1 VTVVEMNQED
11 TMGLFK
17 NARDAMQ
24 NAGGLGSMGG
34 AAGMQM
40 PTGEMP
46 DMAYV
51 QKVNK
56 IGKSGVPAPAEI
68 KAIRPAGQPDMS
80 GATPHDF
87 DVTVTP
93 EGQSAYETT
102 IHQSMLPTQMQGITV
117 GKAVTVKYD
126 PDNPVDALLSS
137 W

>member
-1 VTVVEMNQED
+1 
-11 TMGLFK
+11 MGLFK

-24 NAGGLGSMGG
+24 NAGNLGAAGG
-34 AAGMQM
+34 AGMQM
-40 PTGEMP
+40 PPGMQMPTEMP
-46 DMAYV
+46 DPAYV
-51 QKVNK
+51 AKVNK
-56 IGKSGVPAPAEI
+56 IGKSGVPAPGEI

-93 EGQSAYETT
+93 DGGSPYDTT
-102 IHQSMLPTQMQGITV
+102 IHQSMLPAQMQGLSV

>member
-1 VTVVEMNQED
+1 
-11 TMGLFK
+11 MGLFK

-24 NAGGLGSMGG
+24 NAGNLGAAGG
-34 AAGMQM
+34 AGMQM
-40 PTGEMP
+40 PPGMQMPTEMP
-46 DMAYV
+46 DPAYV

-56 IGKSGVPAPAEI
+56 IGKSGVPTPAEI
-68 KAIRPAGQPDMS
+68 KAIRPAGQPDMA

-93 EGQSAYETT
+93 DGGSPYDTT
-102 IHQSMLPTQMQGITV
+102 IHQSMLPTQMQGLSV
-117 GKAVTVKYD
+117 GKAVTVKVD

>member
-1 VTVVEMNQED
+1 
-11 TMGLFK
+11 MGLFK

-24 NAGGLGSMGG
+24 NAGGMAGMGG
-34 AAGMQM
+34 AAGGAGMPNM
-40 PTGEMP
+40 PTEMP

-93 EGQSAYETT
+93 EGQSAYDTT
-102 IHQSMLPTQMQGITV
+102 IHQSMLATQMQGLSV

-126 PDNPVDALLSS
+126 PDNPADALLSS